1 MNKDFDNSNSNLF
14 NQLSNLHFQTFLR
27 NFSKF
32 QLMIIHDD

>member
-14 NQLSNLHFQTFLR
+14 NQLSNLHFQMFLR

-32 QLMIIHDD
+32 QFMIIHDD